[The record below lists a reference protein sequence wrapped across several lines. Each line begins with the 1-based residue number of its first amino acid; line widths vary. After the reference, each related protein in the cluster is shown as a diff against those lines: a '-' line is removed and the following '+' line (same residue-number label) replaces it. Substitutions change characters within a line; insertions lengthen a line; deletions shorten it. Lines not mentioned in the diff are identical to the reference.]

1 MNAHRSSLLSVLVAL
16 LGLGLCPGAGWA
28 AREVTLEQALAL
40 AVEHSPVLKASRL
53 DIQAA
58 DAQRTIATSAFLPK
72 IEISESF
79 VNTNNPSQVFATQ
92 LNQGRF
98 TQAGFDITT
107 LNRPGSVENY
117 RSAVSVIQPLFN
129 GGRERWGANIASIGQ
144 AASQENYEGTRQRV
158 MFAVTRAYHD
168 LVMTKA
174 VRVVSLETVQ
184 IAEANLKQI
193 QARFG
198 GGAAVKSDLLQAQ
211 VRLAS
216 VREEAIRA
224 EQAVRIARTTLRHAI
239 GLDEEVDVS
248 ESLAATPA
256 PAGELE
262 AAVAAAMES
271 RPDYR
276 VLATELRKME
286 AETQLAKSAY
296 LPNVN
301 VQGNFENNST
311 APLGP
316 NGQSNYG
323 AFGVI
328 SLNLFNGMNDDAR
341 VRKARAQ
348 ADKTRELLAAKR
360 REIEV
365 EVVEAYY
372 GVSAARERMAV
383 SESAIA
389 QADENL
395 RIVRNRY
402 ATGISSVLDLLTAEL
417 VLNQAKY
424 NRLRALYDERISRA
438 RLELVTGR
446 VRRAAG

>member
-1 MNAHRSSLLSVLVAL
+1 MKTLTWLESLVVAML
-16 LGLGLCPGAGWA
+16 LAAGLGPDAGEA
-28 AREVTLEQALAL
+28 ARAVTLDQALAL
-40 AVEHSPVLKASRL
+40 AAAHSPVLKAARH
-53 DIQAA
+53 DVQAA
-58 DAQRTIATSAFLPK
+58 EAQHTIATSAFLPR

-79 VNTNNPSQVFATQ
+79 TNTNNPSQAFATL

-98 TQAGFDITT
+98 TQAGFDIAT
-107 LNRPGSVENY
+107 LNRPGAVENY
-117 RSAVSVIQPLFN
+117 RSAVNVVQPLFN
-129 GGRERWGANIASIGQ
+129 GGRERLGARIASIGQ
-144 AASQENYEGTRQRV
+144 AASQEQYEGARQRV
-158 MFAVTRAYHD
+158 TFAVTRAYHD
-168 LVMTKA
+168 LVMAKA
-174 VRVVSLETVQ
+174 VRAVALETVQ
-184 IAEANLKQI
+184 IAEADLKQI

-198 GGAAVKSDLLQAQ
+198 SGAAVKSDLLQAQ

-224 EQAVRIARTTLRHAI
+224 EQAVRIAKTALRHAI
-239 GLDEEVDVS
+239 GLDEEVD
-248 ESLAATPA
+248 AAETLIAAAA
-256 PAGELE
+256 PVGELE
-262 AAVAAAMES
+262 AALAAAREF

-276 VLATELRKME
+276 ALTAELRRAE
-286 AETQLAKSAY
+286 AETELAKSAY

-301 VQGNFENNST
+301 VQGSFENNST

-323 AFGVI
+323 AFGVV
-328 SLNLFNGMNDDAR
+328 SLNLFNGLGDDAR

-348 ADKTRELLAAKR
+348 ENKTRELLEAKR

-383 SESAIA
+383 SETAVA
-389 QADENL
+389 QAEENL

-402 ATGISSVLDLLTAEL
+402 ATGLSPVLDLLTAEL
-417 VLNQAKY
+417 VLNQAKL

-438 RLELVTGR
+438 RLDLVTGQGR
-446 VRRAAG
+446 KVGG

>member
-1 MNAHRSSLLSVLVAL
+1 
-16 LGLGLCPGAGWA
+16 
-28 AREVTLEQALAL
+28 
-40 AVEHSPVLKASRL
+40 
-53 DIQAA
+53 
-58 DAQRTIATSAFLPK
+58 
-72 IEISESF
+72 
-79 VNTNNPSQVFATQ
+79 
-92 LNQGRF
+92 
-98 TQAGFDITT
+98 
-107 LNRPGSVENY
+107 
-117 RSAVSVIQPLFN
+117 
-129 GGRERWGANIASIGQ
+129 
-144 AASQENYEGTRQRV
+144 
-158 MFAVTRAYHD
+158 
-168 LVMTKA
+168 
-174 VRVVSLETVQ
+174 
-184 IAEANLKQI
+184 
-193 QARFG
+193 
-198 GGAAVKSDLLQAQ
+198 
-211 VRLAS
+211 
-216 VREEAIRA
+216 
-224 EQAVRIARTTLRHAI
+224 
-239 GLDEEVDVS
+239 VS
-248 ESLAATPA
+248 ESLTATAA

-276 VLATELRKME
+276 VLAMELRRVE
-286 AETQLAKSAY
+286 AETQLAKSSY

-301 VQGNFENNST
+301 VQGNFENNAT

-323 AFGVI
+323 AFGVV

-372 GVSAARERMAV
+372 GVSAARERIAV

-389 QADENL
+389 QAEENL

-446 VRRAAG
+446 VRKTAG

>member
-1 MNAHRSSLLSVLVAL
+1 MNAHKSSLLSVLVAL

-40 AVEHSPVLKASRL
+40 AVVRSPVLKAARH
-53 DIQAA
+53 DVQTA

-72 IEISESF
+72 IDISETY
-79 VNTNNPSQVFATQ
+79 VNTNNPAQVFATQ

-98 TQAGFDITT
+98 TQAGFDVAT
-107 LNRPGSVENY
+107 LNSPGTVENF
-117 RSAVSVIQPLFN
+117 RSAVSVVQPLFN

-144 AASQENYEGTRQRV
+144 AASQENYEGVRQRV
-158 MFAVTRAYHD
+158 MFAVMRAYHD

-174 VRVVSLETVQ
+174 VRAVALETVQ
-184 IAEANLKQI
+184 ITEANLKQI

-224 EQAVRIARTTLRHAI
+224 EQAVRIAKITLRHAI
-239 GLDEEVDVS
+239 GLDEEVDAS
-248 ESLAATPA
+248 ESLTGGAV

-262 AAVAAAMES
+262 AAIAAAMES

-276 VLATELRKME
+276 VLAVELQKLD

-301 VQGNFENNST
+301 VQGNFENNAT

-323 AFGVI
+323 AFGLV
-328 SLNLFNGMNDDAR
+328 SFNLFNGMGDTAN

-348 ADKTRELLAAKR
+348 SDKTRELLEAKR

-389 QADENL
+389 QAEENL

-446 VRRAAG
+446 VRKTAG

>member
-1 MNAHRSSLLSVLVAL
+1 MNAHKSSLLSVLVAL

-40 AVEHSPVLKASRL
+40 AVARSPVLKAARH
-53 DIQAA
+53 DVQTA

-72 IEISESF
+72 IDISETY
-79 VNTNNPSQVFATQ
+79 VNTNNPAQVFATQ

-98 TQAGFDITT
+98 TQAGFDVAT
-107 LNRPGSVENY
+107 LNSPGTVENF
-117 RSAVSVIQPLFN
+117 RSAVSVVQPLFN

-144 AASQENYEGTRQRV
+144 AASQENYEGVRQRV
-158 MFAVTRAYHD
+158 MFAVMRAYHD

-174 VRVVSLETVQ
+174 VRAVALETVQ
-184 IAEANLKQI
+184 ITEANLKQI

-224 EQAVRIARTTLRHAI
+224 EQAVRIAKITLRHAI
-239 GLDEEVDVS
+239 GLDEEVDAS
-248 ESLAATPA
+248 ESLTGGAV

-262 AAVAAAMES
+262 AAIAAAMES

-276 VLATELRKME
+276 VLAVELQKLD

-301 VQGNFENNST
+301 VQGNFENNAT

-323 AFGVI
+323 AFGLV
-328 SLNLFNGMNDDAR
+328 SFNLFNGMGDTAN
-341 VRKARAQ
+341 VRKARARS
-348 ADKTRELLAAKR
+348 DKTRELLEAKR

-389 QADENL
+389 QAEENL

-446 VRRAAG
+446 VRKTAG